1 MQENTNLDNLQSS
14 HLCKLLNYSGNHE
27 IEKYV
32 AFIMDTEYSKV
43 DYHTQISCGDAL
55 YTIRSSLFFSEY
67 IKMLNALD
75 YSLLYQSDIHGAR
88 HIERVAIHTF
98 LICLLEEIPHDWL
111 KICIAAAEYHDIG
124 RFDDTE
130 NPFHGLYG
138 ANKLQKCSIPLNC
151 FTETEQE
158 MIRFLV
164 AGHSVDDMR
173 AEEFFRHLFRISE
186 NEKNNVLKMLA
197 ILKDADALDRFRL
210 TLHSLDPRFLRNKS
224 AKRLIRFALDLYLLS
239 EYETIDV

>member
-1 MQENTNLDNLQSS
+1 MQENNNLNDFQSS
-14 HLCKLLNYSGNHE
+14 HLCKLLNYRGNHE
-27 IEKYV
+27 IEKYA
-32 AFIMDTEYSKV
+32 AFIMDTEYRKV
-43 DYHTQISCGDAL
+43 APHTQIPCCDAL
-55 YTIRSSLFFSEY
+55 HAIRCSLPHSNY
-67 IKMLNALD
+67 IKIINALD
-75 YSLLYQSDIHGAR
+75 YSILYQSEIHGAR
-88 HIERVAIHTF
+88 HIERVAVHTL
-98 LICLLEEIPHDWL
+98 LICLLEEIPYNWM

-124 RFDDTE
+124 RLDDTE

-138 ANKLQKCSIPLNC
+138 ANQLQRCSTPLNY

-164 AGHSVDDMR
+164 AAHSVDDMR

-210 TLHSLDPRFLRNKS
+210 TLHSLDPRFLRTDS
-224 AKRLIRFALDLYLLS
+224 AKRLIRFALELYLLS
-239 EYETIDV
+239 EFNT